1 MTDALSM
8 VRKDPVASAAA
19 IVALAGLA
27 TIVGFLFFEHVLGY
41 EPCALCLDQ
50 RKAFYVTV
58 PLAALLYVGARF
70 GASRKVLFLGFLVIA
85 AVMLWNAGLSVFHAG
100 VEWKFWPGPADC
112 SGPVN
117 NFGSAGDMLNRLQT
131 IRIARC
137 DDAAWR
143 LFGISMA
150 GYDVLISAF
159 LAAVAAFGIKA
170 ARARPEQDYS

>member
-1 MTDALSM
+1 MTGLLNM
-8 VRKDPVASAAA
+8 LRKDPVASAAG
-19 IVALAGLA
+19 IVALVGLA
-27 TIVGFLFFEHVLGY
+27 TIGGFLFFEYVLGY
-41 EPCALCLDQ
+41 QPCALCLDQ
-50 RKAFYVTV
+50 RKAFYVSV
-58 PLAALLYVGARF
+58 PLAALLCLGAGH
-70 GASRKVLFLGFLVIA
+70 GASRKTLFLGLLVIA
-85 AVMLWNAGLSVFHAG
+85 VVMLWNTGLSVFHAG

-117 NFGSAGDMLNRLQT
+117 NLGSAGDMLNRLQT

-159 LAAVAAFGIKA
+159 LATVAAIGAKA
-170 ARARPEQDYS
+170 AWARPEPE

>member
-1 MTDALSM
+1 MTELLAAL
-8 VRKDPVASAAA
+8 RKDLVASAAGT
-19 IVALAGLA
+19 VALVGLA
-27 TIVGFLFFEHVLGY
+27 TIGGFLFFEHVLGY

-58 PLAALLYVGARF
+58 PLAALLCLGARY
-70 GASRKVLFLGFLVIA
+70 GASRKALFLGFLVIA
-85 AVMLWNAGLSVFHAG
+85 AVMLWNTGLSVFHAG
-100 VEWKFWPGPADC
+100 VEWKFWSGPADC

-117 NFGSAGDMLNRLQT
+117 NLGSAGDMLNRLQT
-131 IRIARC
+131 IRIPRC

-159 LAAVAAFGIKA
+159 LAVVAAFGVKA
-170 ARARPEQDYS
+170 AWARPEQEYS

>member
-1 MTDALSM
+1 MADAFTLI
-8 VRKDPVASAAA
+8 RRDPVISAAVT
-19 IVALAGLA
+19 VAAVGLA
-27 TIVGFLFFEHVLGY
+27 TICGFLFFEHVLGY

-58 PLAALLYVGARF
+58 PLAALLCLGANN
-70 GASRKVLFLGFLVIA
+70 GAQRKVLVLGFVVIA
-85 AVMLWNAGLSVFHAG
+85 AVMLWNTGLAAFHAG

-117 NFGSAGDMLNRLQT
+117 NFGAAGDMLNRLQT

-143 LFGISMA
+143 MFGISMA

-159 LAAVAAFGIKA
+159 LCAVAALGAKTA
-170 ARARPEQDYS
+170 LARRDPE

>member
-8 VRKDPVASAAA
+8 IRKEPVAAAA
-19 IVALAGLA
+19 ALVAGVGLA
-27 TIVGFLFFEHVLGY
+27 TIFGFLFFEHVLGY

-50 RKAFYVTV
+50 RKAFYVAV
-58 PLAALLYVGARF
+58 PLAALLCLGAGF

-85 AVMLWNAGLSVFHAG
+85 VAMLWNTGLAAFHAG

-117 NFGSAGDMLNRLQT
+117 NFGSAGDMLNRLQA

-137 DDAAWR
+137 DDAPWR

-159 LAAVAAFGIKA
+159 LVAVAAFGAKA
-170 ARARPEQDYS
+170 AWARPEPE

>member
-1 MTDALSM
+1 MITSLPIL
-8 VRKDPVASAAA
+8 RKDPVAGAAA
-19 IVALAGLA
+19 IVALVGLA
-27 TIVGFLFFEHVLGY
+27 TIGGFLFFEHVLGY
-41 EPCALCLDQ
+41 MPCALCLDQ

-58 PLAALLYVGARF
+58 PLAALLCLGAGH

-85 AVMLWNAGLSVFHAG
+85 AAMLWNTGLAAFHAG

-159 LAAVAAFGIKA
+159 LAAVAAFGAKA
-170 ARARPEQDYS
+170 ALARPEPE

>member
-1 MTDALSM
+1 MQHYLTL
-8 VRKDPVASAAA
+8 VRKDPVEAAAA
-19 IVALAGLA
+19 IVALVGLA
-27 TIVGFLFFEHVLGY
+27 TIGGFFFFEHVLGY

-50 RKAFYVTV
+50 RKAFYISV
-58 PLAALLYVGARF
+58 PLAALLCLGAGH

-85 AVMLWNAGLSVFHAG
+85 AAMLWNTGLAAFHAG

-117 NFGSAGDMLNRLQT
+117 NFGSASDMLNRLQT

-137 DDAAWR
+137 DDASWR
-143 LFGISMA
+143 PFGLSMA

-159 LAAVAAFGIKA
+159 LAAVAAFGAKA
-170 ARARPEQDYS
+170 ALARREPE

>member
-1 MTDALSM
+1 MTDILSM
-8 VRKDPVASAAA
+8 MRKDPVASAAA
-19 IVALAGLA
+19 LVALVGLA

-50 RKAFYVTV
+50 RKAFYVAV
-58 PLAALLYVGARF
+58 PLAALLCLGAGH
-70 GASRKVLFLGFLVIA
+70 GASRKVLFLGFVVIA
-85 AVMLWNAGLSVFHAG
+85 AAMLWNTGLAAFHAG
-100 VEWKFWPGPADC
+100 VEWKFWPGPSDC

-117 NFGSAGDMLNRLQT
+117 NFGAAGDMLNRLQT

-159 LAAVAAFGIKA
+159 LTAVAVFGAKA
-170 ARARPEQDYS
+170 AWARPEENT

>member
-1 MTDALSM
+1 MTDLLN
-8 VRKDPVASAAA
+8 VLRKDPVASAAG
-19 IVALAGLA
+19 IIALVGLA
-27 TIVGFLFFEHVLGY
+27 TIGGFLFFEHVLGY
-41 EPCALCLDQ
+41 QPCALCLDQ
-50 RKAFYVTV
+50 RKAFYVGV
-58 PLAALLYVGARF
+58 PLAALLCLGAGH

-85 AVMLWNAGLSVFHAG
+85 AVMLWNTGLSVFHAG

-117 NFGSAGDMLNRLQT
+117 NLGSAGDMLSRLQT
-131 IRIARC
+131 IRIPRC

-159 LAAVAAFGIKA
+159 LAAVAAFGAKTA
-170 ARARPEQDYS
+170 WARPEQEYS